1 MSKKEEKLENPF
13 NTFDIL
19 KGQFVQPPTDD
30 SDELPEDDDN
40 LDSEDDKGSEF
51 SQESE
56 DALQKVIEQQA
67 KAKDKA
73 NTAKTDNDDEDSDED
88 DSDDNTNQS
97 NGYIDAIKDLSQK
110 GILEF
115 DSDEIEDSE
124 EGLEKAIN
132 ETVSNKIKKHIAG
145 FGEEAID
152 FLAFIENGGNPR
164 DFITT
169 YYGNQSW
176 SEFDLESEA
185 AQKTVIREQMRLAGE
200 SPEDIEDMITTY
212 EDSGILEKRSK
223 IAKDKLVKIEDKQ
236 KIELVAAQKE
246 RDAAEKAAN
255 QKYWNDFK
263 SDLDKKEDIKG
274 FKLTPKVR
282 ESLWKHMTMIDKATG
297 KTGYQLAIE
306 NDRDAQLLFALQS
319 MNKFDISKLEKQVE
333 TKVVSKVSGL
343 IKNYQ
348 QSSKEKISSGR
359 THVDKDGEDPFAL
372 FGSIRS

>member
-30 SDELPEDDDN
+30 LDESNEDDDT
-40 LDSEDDKGSEF
+40 LDSEDDDEGSEF

-56 DALQKVIEQQA
+56 DALKKVIEQQS

-73 NTAKTDNDDEDSDED
+73 NTANTTDNDDESED
-88 DSDDNTNQS
+88 DSDTNTNQN

-132 ETVSNKIKKHIAG
+132 ETVNNKIRKHIAG

-152 FLAFIENGGNPR
+152 FLAFIENGGHPR
-164 DFITT
+164 DFVTT

-185 AQKTVIREQMRLAGE
+185 AQKAAIREQMRITGE

-212 EDSGILEKRSK
+212 EDSGILEKRAK
-223 IAKDKLVKIEDKQ
+223 ISKDKLVKIEEKQ
-236 KIELVAAQKE
+236 KIELVEAQKE
-246 RDAAEKAAN
+246 RAIAEKAAN

-263 SDLDKKEDIKG
+263 TDLDKKEDIKG
-274 FKLTPKVR
+274 FKLTPKVKD
-282 ESLWKHMTMIDKATG
+282 SLWKHMTMIDKTTG

-333 TKVVSKVSGL
+333 NKVVSKVSGIL
-343 IKNYQ
+343 KNYQ
-348 QSSKEKISSGR
+348 PNSKEKISSGR

-372 FGSIRS
+372 FNSIKQ